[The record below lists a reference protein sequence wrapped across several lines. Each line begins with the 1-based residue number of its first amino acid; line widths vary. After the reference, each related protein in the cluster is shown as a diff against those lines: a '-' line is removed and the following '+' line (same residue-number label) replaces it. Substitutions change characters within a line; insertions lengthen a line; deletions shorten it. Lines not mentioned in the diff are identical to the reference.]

1 MLPKTN
7 ALSRWVISK
16 AGLFSLAL
24 ALVFTMGA
32 LSVSEVSNRSLL
44 ESHLRILH
52 SQETAGQ
59 LNEIRRL
66 LLDVETGQRG
76 YIITGRREYLQPYEQ
91 AVNALDPALAALK
104 TLTRDDSY
112 QQERIGTLE
121 ALIKQRLSETGDTIA
136 MRELAGFDAAKSVI
150 ETDAGKRTMDD
161 ARQLMN
167 RMVEAEQAMHARRI
181 GALQRDLAT
190 VRIAFFAIVVLDA
203 ALIALGFG
211 LIWQDL
217 AARRRDQQMLLEQQA
232 LLEQRVEQRTAELSE
247 LSLHLHTVREQEK
260 AQLAREIHDEI
271 GSTLVAAK
279 IDISSVRERLKRI
292 DESLSHRLTR
302 ALDAINEVIKVK
314 RRIIEDLRPTLL
326 DSLGIGA
333 ALRWQ
338 CQEFAART
346 GCRCE
351 FSLYDEDL
359 RLADPL
365 SIVIYRVVQES
376 LTNISK
382 YAQATQVRVDIT
394 RDADEL
400 VLKIVDNGIGID
412 PAAKTKA
419 TSHGL
424 IGMRERVRQVGGVIE
439 IHGTRGQGSVI
450 SARFPLPEE
459 IAVAS

>member
-1 MLPKTN
+1 
-7 ALSRWVISK
+7 
-16 AGLFSLAL
+16 
-24 ALVFTMGA
+24 
-32 LSVSEVSNRSLL
+32 
-44 ESHLRILH
+44 
-52 SQETAGQ
+52 
-59 LNEIRRL
+59 
-66 LLDVETGQRG
+66 
-76 YIITGRREYLQPYEQ
+76 
-91 AVNALDPALAALK
+91 
-104 TLTRDDSY
+104 
-112 QQERIGTLE
+112 
-121 ALIKQRLSETGDTIA
+121 
-136 MRELAGFDAAKSVI
+136 
-150 ETDAGKRTMDD
+150 
-161 ARQLMN
+161 
-167 RMVEAEQAMHARRI
+167 
-181 GALQRDLAT
+181 
-190 VRIAFFAIVVLDA
+190 VLDA
-203 ALIALGFG
+203 VLIALGFA
-211 LIWQDL
+211 LIWRDL
-217 AARRRDQQMLLEQQA
+217 AARRREQQMLLEQQT

-247 LSLHLHTVREQEK
+247 LSLHLNTVREQEK

-279 IDISSVRERLKRI
+279 IDVSSVRDRLKRI

-302 ALDAINEVIKVK
+302 ALDAINDVIKVK

-346 GCRCE
+346 GCRCD
-351 FSLYDEDL
+351 FSLYEEDL

-365 SIVIYRVVQES
+365 SIVIYRVVQEA

-394 RDADEL
+394 RDAYEL

-412 PAAKTKA
+412 PAAKNRA

-439 IHGTRGQGSVI
+439 IQGTRGQGSVI

-459 IAVAS
+459 VAVAS